1 MGTAIKAIKDK
12 SNNNV
17 DLTFLKPFETMYGLA
32 SNNGI
37 RYAENEKTIV
47 SDLPDAVLVLT
58 TCSAVINYLG
68 VKIAYDSN
76 KS

>member
-1 MGTAIKAIKDK
+1 MLSKVVLSNFQDYQLIKNTLGTAIKAIKDK

-37 RYAENEKTIV
+37 RHAENEKQLSQI
-47 SDLPDAVLVLT
+47 
-58 TCSAVINYLG
+58 YLMQFWC
-68 VKIAYDSN
+68 
-76 KS
+76 

>member
-1 MGTAIKAIKDK
+1 
-12 SNNNV
+12 
-17 DLTFLKPFETMYGLA
+17 MYGLA

-37 RYAENEKTIV
+37 RHAENEKTIV

-68 VKIAYDSN
+68 VKIAYDSIN
-76 KS
+76 HEKLKFIQELHYNY